1 MDEASAPASI
11 CVLRMSALGDVVM
24 TVPLLRTLQRA
35 FPRTRLYWIVARP
48 FDALVQGLSG
58 VELIVIDKPRSLL
71 SLWRLWRQ
79 LRAYRFDWLLV
90 PQASTRANIVT
101 AMTRAKR
108 KIGFGALHARELQ
121 RLFVDE
127 TVPAAPEHLV
137 DSFLQFATHLGVREH
152 VIEWNLPLRAD
163 EIEWARAQLAGSRGI
178 KLAVVLAASKAER
191 NWPLER
197 YRETLERLGARWP
210 LTVVLIGGPG
220 PDERALADA
229 LERELRVPVRDLV
242 GATNLRQ
249 LAAVM
254 GEVDALLAP
263 DTGPLHIAQAMK
275 TPVVGLYAVAPA
287 KKSGPYLEPQW
298 TVDVFAEAATTILGR
313 HPSRVGWQKKVHDER
328 ALRLIKVDA
337 VVDKL
342 DQLFEHRGF
351 KPEPTREREGP
362 PQARTPERGARR

>member
-1 MDEASAPASI
+1 MDERKTPASI

-35 FPRTRLYWIVARP
+35 FPTTRLYWIVARP

-58 VELIVIDKPRSLL
+58 VELIVIDKPRGPFTF
-71 SLWRLWRQ
+71 WRLWRQ
-79 LRAYRFDWLLV
+79 MRAYAFDWLLV

-101 AMTRAKR
+101 AVTRARR

-121 RLFVDE
+121 RLFVHE
-127 TVPAAPEHLV
+127 TVPAEPEHLV
-137 DSFLQFATHLGVREH
+137 DSFLQFATYLGVREH
-152 VIEWNLPLRAD
+152 VIEWDLPLRAD
-163 EIEWARAQLAGSRGI
+163 EVAWAQEQLAGSRGI
-178 KLAVVLAASKAER
+178 KLAVVLAASKSER

-197 YRETLERLGARWP
+197 YRETLERLAARWP

-220 PDERALADA
+220 ADERALADG
-229 LERELRVPVRDLV
+229 LERELRLPVRDLV
-242 GATNLRQ
+242 GATDLRQ

-328 ALRLIKVDA
+328 ALQLIKVDA

-342 DQLFEHRGF
+342 DQLFEHCGF
-351 KPEPTREREGP
+351 KPEPTR
-362 PQARTPERGARR
+362 